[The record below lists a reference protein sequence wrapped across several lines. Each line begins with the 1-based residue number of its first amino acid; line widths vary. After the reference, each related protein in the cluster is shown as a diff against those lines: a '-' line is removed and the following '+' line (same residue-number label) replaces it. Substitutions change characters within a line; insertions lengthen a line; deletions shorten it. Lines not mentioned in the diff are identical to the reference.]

1 MRDGRSSLSDE
12 VESLVGRVRLD
23 LSNVQY
29 LWVVASGTQR
39 QLLLSVLGSV
49 REREEREKREREKR
63 ERERKRERRERERE
77 TNAYDVASA
86 AY

>member
-1 MRDGRSSLSDE
+1 M
-12 VESLVGRVRLD
+12 D

-49 REREEREKREREKR
+49 REREREREEREKREREKR
-63 ERERKRERRERERE
+63 EREKEREKRERERE
-77 TNAYDVASA
+77 TNAYGVASA